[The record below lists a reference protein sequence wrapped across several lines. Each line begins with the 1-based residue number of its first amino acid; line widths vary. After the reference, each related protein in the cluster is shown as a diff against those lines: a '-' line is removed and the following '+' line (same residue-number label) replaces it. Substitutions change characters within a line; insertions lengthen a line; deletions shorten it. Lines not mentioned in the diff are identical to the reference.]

1 MSNQNNMVE
10 MEEQDKEFQEL
21 IEKTNKTIEELNELL
36 LKTNQTLES
45 VDESLKKIIGTVMT
59 REERGKL
66 MNERIN
72 DCLKE
77 SNPFTKSTSPSVGQ
91 PWWENFKLS

>member
-21 IEKTNKTIEELNELL
+21 IEKTNKTIEELKELL
-36 LKTNQTLES
+36 LKTNQTLDS

-59 REERGKL
+59 LEERDKL
-66 MNERIN
+66 M
-72 DCLKE
+72 KE
-77 SNPFTKSTSPSVGQ
+77 SNPLMESKSNVGQ

>member
-1 MSNQNNMVE
+1 

-59 REERGKL
+59 REEQDKL
-66 MNERIN
+66 M
-72 DCLKE
+72 KE
-77 SNPFTKSTSPSVGQ
+77 SNPFTKSISPSVGQ
-91 PWWENFKLS
+91 PWWENFKIS

>member
-1 MSNQNNMVE
+1 

-21 IEKTNKTIEELNELL
+21 IEKINKTIEDLKELL

-45 VDESLKKIIGTVMT
+45 VDESLKKIVGTVMT
-59 REERGKL
+59 REERDKF
-66 MNERIN
+66 M
-72 DCLKE
+72 KE
-77 SNPFTKSTSPSVGQ
+77 SNTFIDSSSPAVGQ

>member
-45 VDESLKKIIGTVMT
+45 VDESLKKIVGTVMT
-59 REERGKL
+59 REERDKL

-72 DCLKE
+72 DYLKE
-77 SNPFTKSTSPSVGQ
+77 SNPFTKSISPSVGQ

>member
-10 MEEQDKEFQEL
+10 MEEQDKKFQEL
-21 IEKTNKTIEELNELL
+21 IEKTNKTIEELKEFL

-59 REERGKL
+59 REERDKL
-66 MNERIN
+66 M
-72 DCLKE
+72 KE
-77 SNPFTKSTSPSVGQ
+77 SNPFMESTSPSVGQ